1 MRGPTE
7 CVKEHVLTLITLS
20 QSLGKARGIL
30 ILLLLLFSDIVLD
43 LALTWQGIYNIS
55 TSSYSPIV
63 SVSESRTVSVREI
76 ERPRKELI
84 PQHSTAIKLFT
95 RQ

>member
-1 MRGPTE
+1 MCERARS
-7 CVKEHVLTLITLS
+7 HSHLS
-20 QSLGKARGIL
+20 LSLSLGKARGIL

-43 LALTWQGIYNIS
+43 LALTWQGIYKIS

-76 ERPRKELI
+76 ERTRKELI